1 MNSVVEGA
9 KESELIAA
17 VLAGDIELY
26 HLLIRPYERRVYM
39 MSLSYLKNEAEEE
52 DVAQE
57 TFIRAFRNLGAF
69 RGDSKFSTWL
79 ISIALN
85 EAKSR
90 LKRQA
95 TVRILSLDELQADE
109 APVSPAVL
117 RDWRE
122 LPSDLVERE
131 EIGKL
136 VRWAIKGL
144 PRIYQ
149 QVVLLRDIE
158 ELTVNETAQIL
169 DISTSLVKV
178 RLHRARMMLQ
188 RFLLPRLSAIN
199 RPSLPYSKSSLQI
212 RKSLAQ
218 VAVMEEAQ
226 SC

>member
-1 MNSVVEGA
+1 MNSVVKGA

-26 HLLIRPYERRVYM
+26 HLLIRPYERSVYM
-39 MSLSYLKNEAEEE
+39 MSLSYLRNEAEAE

-136 VRWAIKGL
+136 VGWAIKRL

-149 QVVLLRDIE
+149 QVVLLRDVE
-158 ELTVNETAQIL
+158 ELTINETAQIL

-178 RLHRARMMLQ
+178 RLHRARTMLQ
-188 RFLLPRLSAIN
+188 RFLLPSLSAIN
-199 RPSLPYSKSSLQI
+199 RPSLPCSKSSLQI